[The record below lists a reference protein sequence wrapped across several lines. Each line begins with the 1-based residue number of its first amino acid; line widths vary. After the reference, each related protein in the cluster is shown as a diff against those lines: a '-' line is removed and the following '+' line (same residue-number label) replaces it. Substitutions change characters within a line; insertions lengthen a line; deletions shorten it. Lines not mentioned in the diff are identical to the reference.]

1 MAEEATS
8 AASEAATG
16 AASGAPA
23 GSEPAGPMSYDASE
37 ARARAILAGVAALPR
52 GDEAVQERAAAVIGL
67 IDEMRVPSDRAFLLD
82 LAELAL
88 RQLEAPPNL
97 ILCDRLIAQMQGR
110 VFTGVWRRPV
120 RAWASANPHLIVACG
135 VLCATVIA
143 VVIAHV
149 VLPGLHRADLRE
161 MQMVTEAGFA
171 GSLTSVMLRFN
182 RWRGRGMTSRDA
194 FFEGLF
200 RPFIGVFFA
209 WMVYYLLDAGI
220 LPLRAVAAGSQLHFH
235 AGLAFVTG
243 FSERLAVSFVD
254 TLERRAQGA

>member
-1 MAEEATS
+1 MAE
-8 AASEAATG
+8 AAQGEAAADPG
-16 AASGAPA
+16 ADA
-23 GSEPAGPMSYDASE
+23 GSAGPMSYDASE
-37 ARARAILAGVAALPR
+37 ARARAILAGIGGLGLPR
-52 GDEAVQERAAAVIGL
+52 GDEAVQERVAAVIGL
-67 IDEMRVPSDRAFLLD
+67 LDEMRVPSDRAYLLD

-97 ILCDRLIAQMQGR
+97 ALCDRLIAQMQGR

-135 VLCATVIA
+135 VLCATLIA
-143 VVIAHV
+143 FVVAYGL
-149 VLPGLHRADLRE
+149 LPALARPDLLA
-161 MQMVTEAGFA
+161 MQVVTEAGFA

-182 RWRGRGMTSRDA
+182 RWRGRGMSSRDA

-220 LPLRAVAAGSQLHFH
+220 LPFRVAAEGSRYHFY

-254 TLERRAQGA
+254 TLERQAKGP